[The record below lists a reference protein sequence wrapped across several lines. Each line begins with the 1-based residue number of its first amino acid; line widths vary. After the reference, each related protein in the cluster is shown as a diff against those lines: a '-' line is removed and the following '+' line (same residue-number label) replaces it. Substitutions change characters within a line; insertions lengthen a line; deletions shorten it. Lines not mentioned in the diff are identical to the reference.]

1 MESEARDGQTNGRG
15 TTLNAAP

>member
-1 MESEARDGQTNGRG
+1 MKSEARDGQTDGRG